1 MKRLRSQTG
10 ESITETLVAL
20 LIASLG
26 LIILA
31 GAISATSRVV
41 LKTDHVLEEYYHQ
54 NNAVAEHYYECY
66 RHYYTLDKVGCAG
79 CQKAAEH
86 CVHYDY
92 RRADHHCHHV
102 VNTEQGVEE
111 LSACHKARCSVR
123 HEEDDDNDCRDYA
136 EKS

>member
-54 NNAVAEHYYECY
+54 NNAVAEQSDSEHAAQISKITITSSLTEDSFAGASFSVDSYRNDYYPNMPVISYHE
-66 RHYYTLDKVGCAG
+66 KESESAG
-79 CQKAAEH
+79 S
-86 CVHYDY
+86 
-92 RRADHHCHHV
+92 
-102 VNTEQGVEE
+102 TP
-111 LSACHKARCSVR
+111 
-123 HEEDDDNDCRDYA
+123 
-136 EKS
+136 